1 MRQHWLGLVAAC
13 ALGLGARAETVDTI
27 RVFEHNAVPQPQL
40 PPQPAA
46 GARCVPPAP
55 VGAAHARQWYEV
67 TYAYRGRIFREV
79 IGYPPGKTIELLDS
93 GKPQSVPYD
102 NRK

>member
-13 ALGLGARAETVDTI
+13 AFGLGARAETVDTI

-55 VGAAHARQWYEV
+55 VGAA
-67 TYAYRGRIFREV
+67 TS
-79 IGYPPGKTIELLDS
+79 TLLPRS
-93 GKPQSVPYD
+93 RAWQPSIWNGSSWKRCIRFSLALS
-102 NRK
+102 